1 MPASENRPLP
11 ATLLDAAR
19 VLFALLVTVVVLF
32 WLNQQSIR
40 LYCQQQYHQ
49 SCELPLLGQSSLW
62 RLGGNLT
69 QALGDARQR
78 FFDSLDEQLLAA
90 SPPVLEPPAPPVV
103 PVVELPANIEAVTV
117 NLDTPPPAPAPPPV
131 APPRPKPVPVAI
143 APLAK
148 PVPVAI
154 APLAKP
160 MPASLPVVN
169 GSPVVTLSANDEV
182 FLVGDSM
189 MQGVAPHLSN
199 SLLKRYGIRSINLSR
214 QSTGLAYP
222 GFFNWPQ
229 TVERTLRERPRVRL
243 MVIFLGPNDPWDMPQ
258 GKGKPFLRFKTPA
271 WEQTYR
277 QRIDAIL
284 DNARARG
291 VQVIWVGPPN
301 MQKPKLSMD
310 MAYLS
315 SLYRQQALAH
325 GQHYVS
331 ANQVLGY
338 KPGEFSYTVQN
349 GQGGQTR
356 TRADDGIHFTIPG
369 QKLIANQVLSL
380 IAFPGPTVTGH

>member
-1 MPASENRPLP
+1 MPGSEDRPLS

-19 VLFALLVTVVVLF
+19 VLCALLVTAVVLF

-49 SCELPLLGQSSLW
+49 SCELPALSQHALW

-78 FFDSLDEQLLAA
+78 FFDSLDEQWLAA
-90 SPPVLEPPAPPVV
+90 SPAVPEPPVPV
-103 PVVELPANIEAVTV
+103 PVVELPANIEVVTV
-117 NLDTPPPAPAPPPV
+117 NLDTPAPIPAPSRVVPPK
-131 APPRPKPVPVAI
+131 PKPVPAPVAP
-143 APLAK
+143 AAK
-148 PVPVAI
+148 PVPVV
-154 APLAKP
+154 
-160 MPASLPVVN
+160 MPVVS
-169 GSPVVTLSANDEV
+169 GSPVVTLSTNDEV

-315 SLYRQQALAH
+315 SLYRQQAQAH
-325 GQHYVS
+325 GQHYIS
-331 ANQVLGY
+331 ANRVLGY
-338 KPGEFSYTVQN
+338 KAGEFSYTVQN

-356 TRADDGIHFTIPG
+356 TRADDGIHFTIAG